1 MRRAIIAL
9 GMLLAWGS
17 GVYGLN
23 PALDVNQYAHTAWIA
38 GENFPGGIIFA
49 IAQTHDGYLWLG
61 TEFGLLRFDG
71 VRTVP
76 WQPPA
81 GQHLPSSQIRALLVA
96 RDGSLWIGTRDG
108 LASWKDGKL
117 TQYGELAGQLVQSL
131 LEDREGAI
139 WAGGW
144 AASTGR
150 ICAIQS
156 RRAECY
162 GEDGSLG
169 HGVYSLYEDGGG
181 NFWLGAGTGLWRW
194 KPGPPKLYLLQD
206 PAPTINGLIEGD
218 NGALLIGTRNGIRRL
233 IERKSEV
240 YPLPGVTKQFTPY
253 RLLRDRNGGLWIG
266 TTDRGLLHVHQGRT
280 DQFGRPDG
288 LSGDFVENLLEDREG
303 NIWVATDN
311 GLHRFRDFAVPTI
324 SARQSLSNAGVG
336 SVLAARDR
344 SIWLGTVDGLNRWNN
359 GQITIYR
366 KRSAPAVSVGAKR
379 EQELSGLAAA
389 SEPSVLGAVREI
401 TSSGLPDEAIDSIT
415 LDNRGRIWIVT
426 PRRIVYFDGGRF
438 VPVNAVPGGHVF
450 SSVGDSAGN
459 IWISVEDQGLFHLL
473 GGNVVER
480 IPWARLGR
488 KDVATALFPD
498 PAQGGLWLGFHEGG
512 VAYFKDGQVRASYA
526 DADGLGVGSVHDL
539 QLERDGTLWAATEG
553 GLSRVKDSRVATLTS
568 KNGLPCDSVK
578 WAVED
583 DAHSFWLYMACGLV
597 RIARPD
603 LDAWAADPNRTIQA
617 TVFDSSD
624 GVRSHAFTSGKTP
637 RVAKSEDGRLWFLP
651 LTGVSVIDPRHV
663 PINKFPP
670 PVHVEQIIGD
680 GKSYWE
686 NWGGDAASGAK
697 LPPRVRNLEIQYTAL
712 SLVLPEKVRF
722 RYKLEGWDRDWQD
735 IGSRRQAFY
744 TNLPPRH
751 YRFRVVA
758 SNNSGVWNE
767 AGAFLDFSIAP
778 AYYQTNW
785 FRALCAAAFLAVL
798 WGMYRARIQQLR
810 RQERKLRDVIETI
823 PTFAWTARPD
833 GAVDFINHHWV
844 EYTGLSADRTVGSGW
859 QAAVHAADLKRHAE
873 KWRVSLATGEP
884 FENEVRYRRAADEQY
899 RWFLARAVPL
909 RDQRGKILKWYGI
922 STDIEDRKRAEEE
935 REGLRA
941 DLAHVNRV
949 STLGEMAATLAHE
962 IKQPIA
968 AAITSANSCIEWLAH
983 EPPNLDRA
991 RAAAGRIDKYG
1002 NRAAEII
1009 DRIRSLYKKSPP
1021 QRQLVEVNEIIR
1033 EMVELLR
1040 AEANLYA
1047 VSIRTDL
1054 VADLPKI
1061 NADRVQLQ
1069 QVFMNLILNAI
1080 EAMKETGGVL
1090 TVKTQLGENGQLLIS
1105 VSDIGVGLP
1114 KEKTEQIFDTFFT
1127 TKPQGSGMGLSI
1139 SRSIVEAHGGRLWAS
1154 ANDGRGATF
1163 HFTLPT
1169 HMTET
1174 SSQVNLDTTTVK
1186 RLEKPSP
1193 LF

>member
-1 MRRAIIAL
+1 MMRRGIIAL

-23 PALDVNQYAHTAWIA
+23 PALDVNQYAHTAWNA

-71 VRTVP
+71 VQSVP

-181 NFWLGAGTGLWRW
+181 NLWLGAGTGLWRW

-206 PAPTINGLIEGD
+206 PAPTINGLMEGD
-218 NGALLIGTRNGIRRL
+218 NRALLIGTRNGIRRL

-266 TTDRGLLHVHQGRT
+266 TTDQGLLHVHQGRT
-280 DQFGRPDG
+280 DQFGRSDG

-311 GLHRFRDFAVPTI
+311 GLDRFRDFAVPTI

-389 SEPSVLGAVREI
+389 SEPSVLSAVREI
-401 TSSGLPDEAIDSIT
+401 TSSGLPDEAVDSIT
-415 LDNRGRIWIVT
+415 QDNRGRIWIVT

-450 SSVGDSAGN
+450 SSAGDSAGN
-459 IWISVEDQGLFHLL
+459 IWISVQDQGLFHLL

-553 GLSRVKDSRVATLTS
+553 GLSRVKDSRIATLTS

-651 LTGVSVIDPRHV
+651 LKGVSVIDPRHL
-663 PINKFPP
+663 PFNKIPP
-670 PVHVEQIIGD
+670 PVHIEQITAD
-680 GKSYWE
+680 GKSYWQ
-686 NWGGDAASGAK
+686 NWAGDAGSAKASSSPPSSSQPR
-697 LPPRVRNLEIQYTAL
+697 LPPLVRDLTIDYTAL
-712 SLVLPEKVRF
+712 SLVVPEKVRF
-722 RYKLEGWDRDWQD
+722 RYKLEGWDRDWED
-735 IGSRRQAFY
+735 AGTRRQAFY
-744 TNLPPRH
+744 TNLGPRK
-751 YRFRVVA
+751 YRFRVMA
-758 SNNSGVWNE
+758 CNNSGVWNE
-767 AGAFLDFSIAP
+767 AGTFLDFSIAP
-778 AYYQTNW
+778 AYYQTTW
-785 FRALCAAAFLAVL
+785 FRLSCVAAFLALL
-798 WGMYRARIQQLR
+798 WGLYQLR
-810 RQERKLRDVIETI
+810 LRQLAREFNAGLEARVNERTRIARELHDSLLQGFQGLMFRLQAVRDLLPGRASDAMQALDIALERGDKAIAEGRDTVSDLREPIMGDSDIAQALTALGKELALQSGNGLGPCVRVLLEGKQRELNPLLRDEIYRI
-823 PTFAWTARPD
+823 ARE
-833 GAVDFINHHWV
+833 ALRNAF
-844 EYTGLSADRTVGSGW
+844 
-859 QAAVHAADLKRHAE
+859 RHARAQKIE
-873 KWRVSLATGEP
+873 AEITYSDSEFLLHVRDDGGGLDP
-884 FENEVRYRRAADEQY
+884 EVANQG
-899 RWFLARAVPL
+899 ARA
-909 RDQRGKILKWYGI
+909 GHW
-922 STDIEDRKRAEEE
+922 
-935 REGLRA
+935 
-941 DLAHVNRV
+941 
-949 STLGEMAATLAHE
+949 
-962 IKQPIA
+962 
-968 AAITSANSCIEWLAH
+968 
-983 EPPNLDRA
+983 
-991 RAAAGRIDKYG
+991 
-1002 NRAAEII
+1002 
-1009 DRIRSLYKKSPP
+1009 
-1021 QRQLVEVNEIIR
+1021 
-1033 EMVELLR
+1033 
-1040 AEANLYA
+1040 
-1047 VSIRTDL
+1047 
-1054 VADLPKI
+1054 
-1061 NADRVQLQ
+1061 
-1069 QVFMNLILNAI
+1069 
-1080 EAMKETGGVL
+1080 
-1090 TVKTQLGENGQLLIS
+1090 
-1105 VSDIGVGLP
+1105 GLP
-1114 KEKTEQIFDTFFT
+1114 GMRERAKSFGGKLEVWSEHRAGTEIELSVPGAIAYGKSEPRRRF
-1127 TKPQGSGMGLSI
+1127 GLWRKKIGES
-1139 SRSIVEAHGGRLWAS
+1139 
-1154 ANDGRGATF
+1154 DGQQ
-1163 HFTLPT
+1163 
-1169 HMTET
+1169 
-1174 SSQVNLDTTTVK
+1174 S
-1186 RLEKPSP
+1186 
-1193 LF
+1193 